1 MKNKKRIYRVLIG
14 LLLCICALIIYVAI
28 AIHVNPPKP
37 KSVACLNLVRT
48 QIDTNCYKIGN
59 NWIRKSNSGLW
70 EMYVEGSPFEIGVI
84 SGKLSKELVQKQEA
98 AFADQINNLIP
109 SKFYRHFLKYFI
121 GVFNRNLEHNLTEEE
136 KLEIY
141 GVSLAASPQFNY
153 IGSPYQRMMNY
164 HAAHDIGHALQN
176 LALVGCSSF
185 STWNSKSKDSILLTG
200 RNFDFYVGDKFAED
214 KIVMF
219 CNPTKGYKFMYITW
233 GGFTGVVSGMNINGL
248 SVTLNAS
255 KSNIPTGSATPV
267 SLIGREIL
275 QYAKNINEAFE
286 IAKKR
291 KSFVSESFMIS
302 SALDNKTI
310 IIEKTPQITTLAE
323 PINDVIICTNHY
335 QSKILKNTSINKEQM
350 EQSASVY
357 RFERIKELLDKS
369 PLNSPQITAN
379 ILRNQLGKNDSF
391 IGYGNEKAINQLIC
405 HHSIIFDCK
414 HKIVWV
420 STNPFQ
426 LGQYIS
432 YDLKQIFKNNVTF
445 KNEEIKLSTQTIL
458 PDNFLLSE
466 DYKSFLIFRN
476 QKQLALLGKEI
487 NIKSI
492 LLSNPAY
499 YDTYVIVGNEFM
511 KKKEFK
517 KAKQYFEIALT
528 KEIATEIETDYIK
541 AKIIVCEK
549 ELANEQ

>member
-1 MKNKKRIYRVLIG
+1 MPQN
-14 LLLCICALIIYVAI
+14 
-28 AIHVNPPKP
+28 
-37 KSVACLNLVRT
+37 
-48 QIDTNCYKIGN
+48 Q
-59 NWIRKSNSGLW
+59 
-70 EMYVEGSPFEIGVI
+70 
-84 SGKLSKELVQKQEA
+84 
-98 AFADQINNLIP
+98 
-109 SKFYRHFLKYFI
+109 
-121 GVFNRNLEHNLTEEE
+121 VF
-136 KLEIY
+136 
-141 GVSLAASPQFNY
+141 
-153 IGSPYQRMMNY
+153 
-164 HAAHDIGHALQN
+164 
-176 LALVGCSSF
+176 
-185 STWNSKSKDSILLTG
+185 
-200 RNFDFYVGDKFAED
+200 
-214 KIVMF
+214 
-219 CNPTKGYKFMYITW
+219 
-233 GGFTGVVSGMNINGL
+233 
-248 SVTLNAS
+248 
-255 KSNIPTGSATPV
+255 PTGSATPV

-275 QYAKNINEAFE
+275 QYAKNIDEAFE

-432 YDLKQIFKNNVTF
+432 YDLKQIF
-445 KNEEIKLSTQTIL
+445 
-458 PDNFLLSE
+458 
-466 DYKSFLIFRN
+466 
-476 QKQLALLGKEI
+476 QKQCHI
-487 NIKSI
+487 
-492 LLSNPAY
+492 
-499 YDTYVIVGNEFM
+499 
-511 KKKEFK
+511 
-517 KAKQYFEIALT
+517 
-528 KEIATEIETDYIK
+528 
-541 AKIIVCEK
+541 
-549 ELANEQ
+549 

>member
-1 MKNKKRIYRVLIG
+1 M
-14 LLLCICALIIYVAI
+14 
-28 AIHVNPPKP
+28 
-37 KSVACLNLVRT
+37 
-48 QIDTNCYKIGN
+48 
-59 NWIRKSNSGLW
+59 
-70 EMYVEGSPFEIGVI
+70 
-84 SGKLSKELVQKQEA
+84 
-98 AFADQINNLIP
+98 
-109 SKFYRHFLKYFI
+109 
-121 GVFNRNLEHNLTEEE
+121 
-136 KLEIY
+136 
-141 GVSLAASPQFNY
+141 
-153 IGSPYQRMMNY
+153 
-164 HAAHDIGHALQN
+164 
-176 LALVGCSSF
+176 
-185 STWNSKSKDSILLTG
+185 
-200 RNFDFYVGDKFAED
+200 
-214 KIVMF
+214 
-219 CNPTKGYKFMYITW
+219 
-233 GGFTGVVSGMNINGL
+233 
-248 SVTLNAS
+248 
-255 KSNIPTGSATPV
+255 
-267 SLIGREIL
+267 
-275 QYAKNINEAFE
+275 
-286 IAKKR
+286 
-291 KSFVSESFMIS
+291 SESFMIS

-357 RFERIKELLDKS
+357 RFERIKELLDKT

-405 HHSIIFDCK
+405 HHSVIFDCK

-528 KEIATEIETDYIK
+528 KEIATEIEKDYIK